1 VISETIQGLPASV
14 DAEKSVLGG
23 ILLEN
28 GLIHE
33 AGAVLAP
40 DDFYLQSHRK
50 IYTAMLGLAASGKP
64 IELVSLG
71 EELGSD
77 KDSVGGMSYLS
88 SLTDGVPRR
97 QVIDHYYS
105 LIREKSNLRRLANI
119 GQQITALA
127 IEQEETSESLC
138 GRAQELILSVSGEAT
153 QQHAKPAKDFML
165 RTLSEMERQSQV
177 DGLLGMST
185 GISGLDEVTS
195 GIREG
200 EMWVIGAMPGR
211 GKTAVGIQIA
221 GTCASQ
227 GFPTLIFELEM
238 TDTQVGRRLLANHT
252 ELGANKI
259 RNPNYIND
267 GRWRELVAGV
277 EKIAEWPIFVDDAS
291 ELNTRQ
297 LASRARLYI
306 RRHKV
311 RLIVVDYLMLVDD
324 PEEREARHRARKIAN
339 TLRRVAKDETKAG
352 NPVSVVLLSQV
363 RRPQDINDKPSMIQL
378 KESGDI
384 EAAAHVVLLLYMPL
398 DEEDRPTGMDE
409 IIVGKNR
416 EGFLGSI
423 PVVYSKEKLTFMD
436 RI

>member
-211 GKTAVGIQIA
+211 GKT
-221 GTCASQ
+221 
-227 GFPTLIFELEM
+227 
-238 TDTQVGRRLLANHT
+238 GRREN
-252 ELGANKI
+252 
-259 RNPNYIND
+259 
-267 GRWRELVAGV
+267 
-277 EKIAEWPIFVDDAS
+277 
-291 ELNTRQ
+291 
-297 LASRARLYI
+297 SRMA
-306 RRHKV
+306 H
-311 RLIVVDYLMLVDD
+311 
-324 PEEREARHRARKIAN
+324 
-339 TLRRVAKDETKAG
+339 LRRRCLRTKYSPVSLSRTPVHPPPQGKANSRRLPDAGRRSGGKGSTAPRAKD
-352 NPVSVVLLSQV
+352 SQHTTQGGQG
-363 RRPQDINDKPSMIQL
+363 RNKGR
-378 KESGDI
+378 
-384 EAAAHVVLLLYMPL
+384 
-398 DEEDRPTGMDE
+398 
-409 IIVGKNR
+409 
-416 EGFLGSI
+416 
-423 PVVYSKEKLTFMD
+423 
-436 RI
+436 